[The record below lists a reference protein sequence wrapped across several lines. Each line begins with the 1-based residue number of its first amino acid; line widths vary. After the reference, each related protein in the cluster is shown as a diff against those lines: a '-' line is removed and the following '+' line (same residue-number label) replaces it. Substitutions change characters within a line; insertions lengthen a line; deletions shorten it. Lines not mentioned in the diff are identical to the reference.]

1 MDNGFPILM
10 LIFSGALYLYA
21 LLLALTKDVQ
31 LIPRQSSARIPNPK
45 AYALRFAGIMA
56 LVAFVPLAAGVAG
69 LIYDDRRTLI
79 VLIAGLVFSLWGA
92 TQLIKKVMPPEP
104 EEREEVP
111 EEMPPEASPEVVVVS
126 PGLPPQAEEV
136 PAAPPAAPE
145 EASAA
150 GEASQT
156 WPPQDF

>member
-69 LIYDDRRTLI
+69 LIYDGRRTGA

-92 TQLIKKVMPPEP
+92 TQLIKKVTPPDPEGREEKP
-104 EEREEVP
+104 EEEI
-111 EEMPPEASPEVVVVS
+111 PPGIVVVS
-126 PGLPPQAEEV
+126 PGLPPEES
-136 PAAPPAAPE
+136 APVKPAAPE
-145 EASAA
+145 EASDAPGPA
-150 GEASQT
+150 GTSQT
-156 WPPQDF
+156 WPPQEF